1 MNLFVKIAGGTVL
14 AGALAVGGITGAFF
28 LNPRAVTGLAF
39 GVNTA
44 PVDLPLKSS
53 FEDRTPDAKTMAIVA
68 AANAFLGAL
77 GAKQR
82 DAATYDF
89 SDNEQRSKWSNFPEG
104 MIPRGGLRIGT
115 LTDMQNELMNTL
127 MSEIMSEAGMR
138 NIAYQLAAEETF
150 PTDDP
155 FGEYGVAKYYVAF
168 LGEPS
173 ENQPWMFQFG
183 GHHLG
188 INVTI
193 YGADVTFSPMLTG
206 GQPLYIDYEG
216 ERVFIIQEEIDAA
229 QALLNS
235 LNQTQ
240 RGQAVISETA
250 INLLLGPGE
259 YGTVVAS
266 EGVRGSDL
274 TNAQKALLLAQ
285 IQTRLGFINEDDNA
299 AKMDVVR
306 AELDDTYF
314 GWWGPQ
320 DAPGF
325 AYYRIT
331 APSTII
337 EYAPQ
342 DTLSETPEQEHAHSM
357 FRNPSNDYGAAW
369 IGAE

>member
-1 MNLFVKIAGGTVL
+1 MKRILIFTGIICMAAAVLLGGV
-14 AGALAVGGITGAFF
+14 VGGFF
-28 LNPRAVTGLAF
+28 LNPRLITSVAF

-44 PVDLPLKSS
+44 PVELPLRDS
-53 FEDRTPDAKTMAIVA
+53 FKDRAPDAKTSAIVSA
-68 AANAFLGAL
+68 ADAFLGSL
-77 GAKQR
+77 DTTQR
-82 DAATYDF
+82 DAATYAF

-115 LTDMQNELMNTL
+115 LSEQQYALMDAL
-127 MSEIMSEAGMR
+127 IAEFMSEDGVR
-138 NIAYQLAAEETF
+138 NIDYQLAAERTF

-155 FGEYGVAKYYVAF
+155 FGEYGVDKFYVAF

-173 ENQPWMFQFG
+173 ETQPWMFQFG

-188 INVTI
+188 INVTV

-216 ERVFIIQEEIDAA
+216 KRVFIIQDEVDAA
-229 QALLNS
+229 QAVLES
-235 LNQTQ
+235 LTDLQKADAV
-240 RGQAVISETA
+240 RGDAA

-259 YGTVVAS
+259 YGTVVAP
-266 EGVRGSDL
+266 EGVKGSDL
-274 TNAQKALLLAQ
+274 SPEQKNLLISL
-285 IQTRLGFINEDDNA
+285 IQTRLGFINDNDNA
-299 AKMDVVR
+299 AKIQTVM

-331 APSTII
+331 APSTVI

-342 DTLSETPEQEHAHSM
+342 DALAESPEQEHAHSM
-357 FRNPSNDYGAAW
+357 YRNPSNDYGAAW
-369 IGAE
+369 IGAK

>member
-1 MNLFVKIAGGTVL
+1 MKRILIVVGIIGLAAVVLLGGV
-14 AGALAVGGITGAFF
+14 VGGFF
-28 LNPRAVTGLAF
+28 LNPRLVTSLAF
-39 GVNTA
+39 GVNTTPIA
-44 PVDLPLKSS
+44 LPLRDS
-53 FEDRTPDAKTMAIVA
+53 FEDRAPDAKTTSIVS

-77 GAKQR
+77 DATQR
-82 DAATYDF
+82 DTATYVF

-104 MIPRGGLRIGT
+104 MIPRGGLRLGT
-115 LTDMQNELMNTL
+115 LSEDQYTL
-127 MSEIMSEAGMR
+127 MDTLIAEIMSEDGVR
-138 NIAYQLAAEETF
+138 NIKYQLAAEQTF

-155 FGEYGVAKYYVAF
+155 FGEYGVDKFYVAF

-173 ENQPWMFQFG
+173 ETQPWMFQFG

-188 INVTI
+188 INVTV

-216 ERVFIIQEEIDAA
+216 ERVFIIQNEIDAA
-229 QALLNS
+229 QAMLDS
-235 LNQTQ
+235 LTEVQKAE
-240 RGQAVISETA
+240 AVRSDAA

-259 YGTVVAS
+259 HGTVVAP
-266 EGVRGSDL
+266 EGVQGRDL
-274 TNAQKALLLAQ
+274 TPKQKKLLIAL
-285 IQTRLGFINEDDNA
+285 IQARLGFINEDDNA
-299 AKMDVVR
+299 AKMRTVME
-306 AELDDTYF
+306 ELDNTYF

-331 APSTII
+331 APSTVI

-342 DTLSETPEQEHAHSM
+342 DTQEETPEQEHAHSM
-357 FRNPSNDYGAAW
+357 YRNPVNDYGEAW